1 MPDITMCNGGDCIK
15 KSNCYRYMAKPDS
28 YQSFF
33 AEVPKETGDDCKHY
47 WEMATKVQ
55 TKSSSKKSSKRIK

>member
-1 MPDITMCNGGDCIK
+1 MPDITMCNGGDCK
-15 KSNCYRYMAKPDS
+15 NKSTCYRHMAKPDS

-47 WEMATKVQ
+47 WEMVRKVN
-55 TKSSSKKSSKRIK
+55 SSGKKSSTRIK